1 MLTVT
6 EYLANAVE
14 LETRAEGFEPGTSQD
29 AYREMARQWR
39 ELAAR
44 ANTVEAISSEP
55 SSSEDQVPS
64 RSPLHGLRLRRTTP
78 SIPLR

>member
-6 EYLANAVE
+6 EYLAKAVE
-14 LETRAEGFEPGTSQD
+14 LEARAEGFEPGTSQD

-44 ANTVEAISSEP
+44 ANTAEAVSWE
-55 SSSEDQVPS
+55 SSSSDD
-64 RSPLHGLRLRRTTP
+64 
-78 SIPLR
+78 